1 LKHALVLTL
10 AVILVVAAAPHAN
23 PDTVQTCKACGGDI
37 SGHFFETKGN
47 FYHPHHFT
55 CAYCAA
61 PITGQYTTYRSENYH
76 NDCFKDHI
84 ARRCT
89 LCRQPIEGEYIVDYW
104 GNAYHKRH
112 SNEVPTCDFC
122 DRFLSAET
130 LEGGVRFSDGRS
142 LCGICHRSAVKKLGQ
157 AKALM
162 NQVAAQ
168 MRRIGMGFDTVDLR
182 LHLIGLRK
190 MQEIANFRSHDLRG
204 FTDYHEERNLFG
216 RTRKRQIDVYLLF
229 GMPKVEMIGTMA
241 HELTH
246 VWQFLN
252 GRLNSDPALSEGSCN
267 FVSYWILKQ
276 MTPGREADFIIESM
290 LRDDDLIYGEGF
302 RRVKRYVERNG
313 ISGLLTLLSE
323 QDQRLPD

>member
-1 LKHALVLTL
+1 MKHTLVLIL
-10 AVILVVAAAPHAN
+10 AVILVIAAAPYAN
-23 PDTVQTCKACGGDI
+23 ADTVRICEACGEDI
-37 SGHFFETKGN
+37 SGPFFETKGN

-61 PITGQYTTYRSENYH
+61 PIKGQYTTYRSENYH
-76 NDCFKDHI
+76 NDCFRDHI

-89 LCRQPIEGEYIVDYW
+89 LCREPIDGEYIVDYW

-112 SNEVPTCDFC
+112 ANDVPTCDFC
-122 DRFLSAET
+122 DRFLSAEI
-130 LEGGVRFSDGRS
+130 LDGGVRFSDGRS
-142 LCGICHRSAVKKLGQ
+142 LCGICHKSAIKKLGQ

-162 NQVAAQ
+162 NQVALQ
-168 MRRIGMGFDTVDLR
+168 MRRIGMNFEAVDFR
-182 LHLIGLRK
+182 LHLIGLKR

-204 FTDYHEERNLFG
+204 FTDYHEERDLFG
-216 RTRKRQIDVYLLF
+216 LTRKRQIDVYLLF

-252 GRLNSDPALSEGSCN
+252 GNLKPDPALSEGSCN
-267 FVSYWILKQ
+267 FAAYWVLRQ
-276 MTPGREADFIIESM
+276 MAPGRETDFIIESM

-313 ISGLLTLLSE
+313 ISGWLVLLSE
-323 QDQRLPD
+323 ENQRLPD